1 MEEFRRFLERK
12 ASKASVRRFGRY
24 IAWEE
29 EDVIPK
35 GPTEFLDMYYLS
47 AKPGDVV
54 VMDSSVARDLE
65 ERLKF
70 LEAEVQKLKTRNDI
84 LKAAVI
90 GLCIAVITLVMKLAG
105 V

>member
-12 ASKASVRRFGRY
+12 ASKASVRKFGRY

-29 EDVIPK
+29 KEVMPR

-47 AKPGDVV
+47 ARPGEVV
-54 VMDSSVARDLE
+54 VMDSSVARDIE

-70 LEAEVQKLKTRNDI
+70 LEGEVRKLKTHNDI
-84 LKAAVI
+84 LKAALI
-90 GLCIAVITLVMKLAG
+90 GLLVAMITLVIKLVG
-105 V
+105 G